1 MIEILHH
8 GAVNGVTGSCHE
20 LRLSKADIGARGV
33 SPRRDRPRSQIGCQN
48 PQATKGSDPLGSDP
62 TLLPAPD
69 SHLGILIDCGLFQG
83 QEEKQRANAGDL
95 AIDFP
100 ISHIRAL
107 VVTHVHIDHVGR
119 IPYLLAAGFD
129 GPIICSEPS
138 AIMLPEILEDAL
150 KIGFTRDRSLIN
162 RVLDLIRS
170 RLVPVPYGQWHEV
183 FDEGECSLSV
193 RLQRAGHILGS
204 AYVECDARAGS
215 YEERV
220 VFSGDLGAQHSPL
233 LPEPVSPE
241 RADRL
246 VIESTYGD
254 KDHEDRE
261 TRRYRLKRV
270 LEHALADG
278 GKVLVPAFSIG
289 RTQELLYEIEGLIAE
304 FGDEPV
310 AELGASGVSPRGDRP
325 QSDNKQQNSQATKG
339 SDPLGSDPTL
349 LPEPISG
356 KPLTWD
362 QLEIVVDS
370 PLAAE
375 FTKIYRDLKPF
386 WDAEARTLVKAGRH
400 PLSFEQLTVINSHED
415 HLNAVEYLAKSHRPC
430 VVLAGSGMCAGGRV
444 VNYLKA
450 MLDDARNDVLFVG
463 YQAAGTP
470 GRDILTY
477 GPRGGWVE
485 LDGERYDIRAQ
496 VHQVGGYSA
505 HAGQSDLLR
514 FVEGIP
520 DAPKQIRVVHG
531 DDDAKRALQ
540 AKLKQMVPGTEVLVP
555 H

>member
-8 GAVNGVTGSCHE
+8 GAVSGVTGSCHE
-20 LRLSKADIGARGV
+20 LRIGRAESGAMGV
-33 SPRRDRPRSQIGCQN
+33 SPRGDRPRSEIGCQN

-95 AIDFP
+95 AIDFS
-100 ISHIRAL
+100 ITHIRAL

-119 IPYLLAAGFD
+119 IPHLLAAGFD

-162 RVLDLIRS
+162 RVLDVIRA
-170 RLVPVPYGQWHEV
+170 RLVQVPYGQWHEV
-183 FDEGECSLSV
+183 FDERQCSLSV

-204 AYVECDARAGS
+204 AYVECDARAGD

-220 VFSGDLGAQHSPL
+220 VFSGDLGAPHSPL

-261 TRRYRLKRV
+261 TRRYRLKQV

-278 GKVLVPAFSIG
+278 GTVLVPAFSIG

-310 AELGASGVSPRGDRP
+310 VKLGAGGVSPRGDRP
-325 QSDNKQQNSQATKG
+325 QSGIGQRNSQATKG
-339 SDPLGSDPTL
+339 SDP
-349 LPEPISG
+349 
-356 KPLTWD
+356 
-362 QLEIVVDS
+362 
-370 PLAAE
+370 
-375 FTKIYRDLKPF
+375 
-386 WDAEARTLVKAGRH
+386 
-400 PLSFEQLTVINSHED
+400 
-415 HLNAVEYLAKSHRPC
+415 
-430 VVLAGSGMCAGGRV
+430 
-444 VNYLKA
+444 
-450 MLDDARNDVLFVG
+450 
-463 YQAAGTP
+463 
-470 GRDILTY
+470 
-477 GPRGGWVE
+477 
-485 LDGERYDIRAQ
+485 
-496 VHQVGGYSA
+496 
-505 HAGQSDLLR
+505 
-514 FVEGIP
+514 
-520 DAPKQIRVVHG
+520 
-531 DDDAKRALQ
+531 
-540 AKLKQMVPGTEVLVP
+540 
-555 H
+555 

>member
-1 MIEILHH
+1 MISISHH
-8 GAVNGVTGSCHE
+8 GATKGVTGSCHE
-20 LRLSKADIGARGV
+20 LTLGSGARK
-33 SPRRDRPRSQIGCQN
+33 S
-48 PQATKGSDPLGSDP
+48 
-62 TLLPAPD
+62 
-69 SHLGILIDCGLFQG
+69 GILIDCGLFQG
-83 QEEKQRANAGDL
+83 QDEGRGASASDL
-95 AIDFP
+95 SIDFP
-100 ISHIRAL
+100 IDHIRAL

-150 KIGFTRDRSLIN
+150 KIGFTRDRQLID
-162 RVLDLIRS
+162 RVLGLIRS
-170 RLVPVPYGQWHEV
+170 RLVPVPYGQWHSV
-183 FDEGECSLSV
+183 FDEEGQSLAV

-204 AYVECDARAGS
+204 AYVECDARVGDS
-215 YEERV
+215 EERI
-220 VFSGDLGAQHSPL
+220 VFSGDLGAPHAPL
-233 LPEPVSPE
+233 LPAPESPE

-261 TRRYRLKRV
+261 TRRYRLKAV

-278 GKVLVPAFSIG
+278 GTVLVPAFSIG
-289 RTQELLYEIEGLIAE
+289 RTQELLYEIESLIHE
-304 FGDEPV
+304 FADSPV
-310 AELGASGVSPRGDRP
+310 AGA
-325 QSDNKQQNSQATKG
+325 ATDTHGRSRTNNKG
-339 SDPLGSDPTL
+339 SDPSF
-349 LPEPISG
+349 
-356 KPLTWD
+356 TWES
-362 QLEIVVDS
+362 LEIVVDS

-375 FTKIYRDLKPF
+375 FTRIYRDLKPF
-386 WDAEARTLVKAGRH
+386 WDAEASEVVSQGRH

-415 HLNAVEYLAKSHRPC
+415 HLNAVEYLARSHRPC

-450 MLDDARNDVLFVG
+450 MLGEKRNDVLFVG

-470 GRDILTY
+470 GRDILNY

-485 LDGERYDIRAQ
+485 LDGERYDIRAR

-514 FVEGIP
+514 FVQGIP
-520 DAPKQIRVVHG
+520 QAPKEIRVVHG
-531 DDDAKRALQ
+531 DQEAKAALL
-540 AKLKQMVPGTEVLVP
+540 AKLEGLLPESQTLIPTFAARGTKSQR
-555 H
+555 